1 MSDPGTGHL
10 TGMQKAALVIM
21 QLSQEHAAVIMREFN
36 DTEAEEIV
44 SEIVRLRRV
53 DPTLVDGVITEFHA
67 RTMGSGM
74 NARGGLEFAEELL
87 QASFGAERA
96 AGLIGRV
103 ASTMAGTS
111 FEFLD
116 AADANQVSSLL
127 GGELPETKALVLAHL
142 TPHNASEVLA
152 KFDRATRLD
161 VVQAIA
167 SMRIATPE
175 AVGIVAD
182 SLKHGAR
189 AVAAPRERSEVVGG
203 VQPLVDI
210 INRVDVTT
218 EHELLEALEERD
230 PKLAEE
236 VRARMITF
244 ADIVRLQS
252 KDVQQVLR
260 GIDSVLLATAL
271 KGATRELA
279 TVVRDNIS
287 ERNRESLEEEMLHLG
302 PTRKKQI
309 EEARAEI
316 GRSIRELEADGL
328 ITLYR
333 NDEGEEEY
341 VA

>member
-1 MSDPGTGHL
+1 
-10 TGMQKAALVIM
+10 
-21 QLSQEHAAVIMREFN
+21 VIMREFN

-53 DPTLVDGVITEFHA
+53 DPGLIDGVITEFHA

-152 KFDRATRLD
+152 KFDGPTRLD
-161 VVQAIA
+161 VAQAIA

-175 AVGIVAD
+175 AVGIVAE

-210 INRVDVTT
+210 INRADVAT

-230 PKLAEE
+230 PRLAEE

-244 ADIVRLQS
+244 ADIVRLET
-252 KDVQQVLR
+252 KDVQHVLR
-260 GIDSVLLATAL
+260 GVDSLLLATAL
-271 KGATRELA
+271 KGASAELA
-279 TVVRDNIS
+279 AVVRENIS
-287 ERNRESLEEEMLHLG
+287 ERNRESLDAEMSDLG
-302 PTRKKQI
+302 PVRKKQI

-316 GRSIRELEADGL
+316 ARGIRELESEGT
-328 ITLYR
+328 ITLHR
-333 NDEGEEEY
+333 SDEVEEEY

>member
-1 MSDPGTGHL
+1 MIRAL

-53 DPTLVDGVITEFHA
+53 DPGLIDGVITDFHA
-67 RTMGSGM
+67 RTMGSGL

-142 TPHNASEVLA
+142 TPHKASEVLA
-152 KFDRATRLD
+152 KFDGPTRLD
-161 VVQAIA
+161 VAQAIA

-175 AVGIVAD
+175 AVGIVAE

-210 INRVDVTT
+210 INRADVAT

-230 PKLAEE
+230 PRLAEE

-244 ADIVRLQS
+244 ADIVRLET
-252 KDVQQVLR
+252 KDVQYVLR
-260 GIDSVLLATAL
+260 GVDSVLLATAL
-271 KGATRELA
+271 KGASAELA
-279 TVVRDNIS
+279 AVVRENIS
-287 ERNRESLEEEMLHLG
+287 ERNRESLDVEMSDLG
-302 PTRKKQI
+302 PVRKKQI

-316 GRSIRELEADGL
+316 ARGIRELESEGT
-328 ITLYR
+328 ITLHR
-333 NDEGEEEY
+333 SDEVEEEY

>member
-1 MSDPGTGHL
+1 
-10 TGMQKAALVIM
+10 
-21 QLSQEHAAVIMREFN
+21 
-36 DTEAEEIV
+36 
-44 SEIVRLRRV
+44 
-53 DPTLVDGVITEFHA
+53 
-67 RTMGSGM
+67 MGSGM

-152 KFDRATRLD
+152 KFDGPTRLD
-161 VVQAIA
+161 VAQAIA

-175 AVGIVAD
+175 AVGIVAE

-210 INRVDVTT
+210 INRADVAT

-230 PKLAEE
+230 PRLAEE

-244 ADIVRLQS
+244 ADIVRLET
-252 KDVQQVLR
+252 KDVQHVLR
-260 GIDSVLLATAL
+260 GVDSVLLATAL
-271 KGATRELA
+271 KGASAELA
-279 TVVRDNIS
+279 AVVRENIS
-287 ERNRESLEEEMLHLG
+287 ERNRESLDAEMSDLG
-302 PTRKKQI
+302 PVRKKQI

-316 GRSIRELEADGL
+316 ARGIRELESEGT
-328 ITLYR
+328 ITLHR
-333 NDEGEEEY
+333 SDEVEEEY

>member
-1 MSDPGTGHL
+1 VSEPVIRAL

-53 DPTLVDGVITEFHA
+53 DPGLIDGVITDFHA
-67 RTMGSGM
+67 RTMGSGL

-152 KFDRATRLD
+152 KFDGPTRLD
-161 VVQAIA
+161 VAQAIA

-175 AVGIVAD
+175 AVGIVAE

-210 INRVDVTT
+210 INRADVAT

-230 PKLAEE
+230 PRLAEE

-244 ADIVRLQS
+244 ADIVRLET
-252 KDVQQVLR
+252 KDVQYVLR
-260 GIDSVLLATAL
+260 GVDSVLLATAL
-271 KGATRELA
+271 KGASAELA
-279 TVVRDNIS
+279 AVVRENIS
-287 ERNRESLEEEMLHLG
+287 ERNRESLDVEMSDLG
-302 PTRKKQI
+302 PVRKKQI

-316 GRSIRELEADGL
+316 ARGIRELESEGT
-328 ITLYR
+328 ITLHR
-333 NDEGEEEY
+333 SDEVEEEY